1 MQSWYEENYC
11 ISEMGKIMSLI
22 GHQERLPDGQL
33 TLADLWPE
41 EETKIVIAGLNPAP
55 PSVAAG
61 HYYQG
66 RNGKQMLSRVASAM
80 FNPKCLQ
87 GKHLDDA
94 LVAMGIGFTDL
105 VKAPTVGEKDV
116 SERQL
121 VESLPELEQKLAERD
136 VRLVISI
143 YRHAGLRLLGLKKLE
158 RPGLQDELT
167 SWGARVFITPN
178 PYGSVEQTRPV
189 YEQLGHEVY
198 GIQTEPVFQRR
209 LPTDWVDFYETV
221 YKVAR
226 FSSMSLDEITLSM
239 YDDEVKAKL
248 GALPTPPWRLNK

>member
-1 MQSWYEENYC
+1 
-11 ISEMGKIMSLI
+11 MSLI
-22 GHQERLPDGQL
+22 GHQEVLPDGQL
-33 TLADLWPE
+33 TLADLWPDG
-41 EETKIVIAGLNPAP
+41 ETKIVIAGLNPAP

-66 RNGKQMLSRVASAM
+66 RNGKQMLNRVASAI
-80 FNPKCLQ
+80 FNPKMMQ
-87 GKHLDDA
+87 SGPLDDA
-94 LVAMGIGFTDL
+94 LVAKGIGFTDL

-116 SERQL
+116 SEQQL
-121 VESLPELEQKLAERD
+121 VESLPEFEQKLAERD

-143 YRHAGLRLLGLKKLE
+143 YRHAGLRLLGKKKLE

-178 PYGSVEQTRPV
+178 PYGAVEQTRPV

-198 GIQTEPVFQRR
+198 GIQTEPEFQRV
-209 LPTDWVDFYETV
+209 LPKDWVEFYETV

-226 FSSMSLDEITLSM
+226 FSSMSLDEIALSM
-239 YDDEVKAKL
+239 YDEEVKAKL
-248 GALPTPPWRLNK
+248 GALPTPPWHLNK

>member
-1 MQSWYEENYC
+1 
-11 ISEMGKIMSLI
+11 MSLL

-41 EETKIVIAGLNPAP
+41 GGTEIVIAGLNPAP

-66 RNGKQMLSRVASAM
+66 RNGKQMLKRVASAM
-80 FNPKCLQ
+80 FNPEFLE
-87 GKHLDDA
+87 GEHLDDA
-94 LVAMGIGFTDL
+94 LVARGIGFTDL

-121 VESLPELEQKLAERD
+121 AESLPEFEQKLAERD

-143 YRHAGLRLLGLKKLE
+143 YRHAGLRLLGRKKLE
-158 RPGLQDELT
+158 CPGLQDELT

-178 PYGSVEQTRPV
+178 PYGAAEQTRPV

-198 GIQTEPVFQRR
+198 GIQTEPVFERV
-209 LPTDWVDFYETV
+209 LPKDWVEFYETV
-221 YKVAR
+221 YKVAS

-248 GALPTPPWRLNK
+248 GVIPTPPWRLNK